1 MEFNMKDGGFYAEF
15 DYGRLDISGD
25 EKYGIRP
32 YQLLVSSLAVCSG
45 GVLRNI
51 LEKMRMD
58 VDDIHISAEAER
70 NEEKANRIEKVNIH
84 FKIKGSGLEEARI
97 EKAMKLTKKN
107 CSMVQSVSGA
117 ITVEESF
124 EIINDER

>member
-107 CSMVQSVSGA
+107 CSMVQSISGA